1 MKKKKQLH
9 KKKTARSKPKAA
21 RRAKAA
27 PRRSRKAPPT
37 VVKSLDTTGGVKKA
51 RGEMAKFQKL
61 LLNLRDHVIDQI
73 SGLAGENL
81 HRNPREST
89 GDLSGY
95 SFHMADVGS
104 DNFDREFALSLVSSE
119 QEALYEIEEALKRI
133 ELGNYGRCESCDK
146 SVARERLSAVP
157 FARMCVRCQSEF
169 EKTNKRVTAPQ
180 SSFAEIAAEEN
191 EEEEEE

>member
-1 MKKKKQLH
+1 MKKKTQSH
-9 KKKTARSKPKAA
+9 KRKTARSKPKAA
-21 RRAKAA
+21 RGAQPAR
-27 PRRSRKAPPT
+27 RRSRKAPPT
-37 VVKSLDTTGGVKKA
+37 VMKSLDTTGGVKKA
-51 RGEMAKFQKL
+51 RGELGKYQKL
-61 LLNLRDHVIDQI
+61 LLDLRDHVIDQI
-73 SGLAGENL
+73 NGLAGENL
-81 HRNPREST
+81 HRNPRESA

-133 ELGNYGRCESCDK
+133 ELGTYGKCDTCEK
-146 SVARERLSAVP
+146 PIAKERLAAVP

-169 EKTNKRVTAPQ
+169 EKTNKRIAPPQ
-180 SSFAEIAAEEN
+180 SSFAEIVAEET